1 MRRVGG
7 GILPHRKVRQHA
19 HRRKVLPLMCMRNV
33 NQTPFIRTMAN
44 LTIKTNSV
52 PRECVM
58 GMYLWGSLKQE
69 LKAQFN
75 YLTEDE
81 FDMMEFFKY
90 KGDWYSVGD
99 FMRVDSDSPFVD
111 KNSAVNINWNG
122 YSSDSYFSGI
132 LIRYKYDGTV
142 IVGRYCS

>member
-1 MRRVGG
+1 
-7 GILPHRKVRQHA
+7 
-19 HRRKVLPLMCMRNV
+19 
-33 NQTPFIRTMAN
+33 MAE

-90 KGDWYSVGD
+90 RGDWYSVGD
-99 FMRVDSDSPFVD
+99 FMRLSLPSHFDSKKWD
-111 KNSAVNINWNG
+111 G
-122 YSSDSYFSGI
+122 YSSDTYFSGV
-132 LIRYKYDGTV
+132 LMKYCYDGTV

>member
-1 MRRVGG
+1 
-7 GILPHRKVRQHA
+7 
-19 HRRKVLPLMCMRNV
+19 MRNV
-33 NQTPFIRTMAN
+33 NQTPFIRAMAN

-58 GMYLWGSLKQE
+58 GMHLWGSLKQE

-75 YLTEDE
+75 YLTQDE

-122 YSSDSYFSGI
+122 YSSDSYFSGV

>member
-99 FMRVDSDSPFVD
+99 FMRLSLPSHFDSKKWD
-111 KNSAVNINWNG
+111 G
-122 YSSDSYFSGI
+122 YSSDTYFSGV
-132 LIRYKYDGTV
+132 LMKYCYDGTV